1 MFVVNPLLTN
11 VESKPITKTSPD
23 NGGFNTDKRMVNQ
36 QAGEEDTIKNI
47 ASSRGRLEKLRLVSF
62 LLILG
67 IKALSCPC

>member
-1 MFVVNPLLTN
+1 MSVVNPLLTN

-23 NGGFNTDKRMVNQ
+23 NGVFNTDKKTVNQ

-62 LLILG
+62 LLILR